1 MAGMQKESSHDTH
14 GVDLFVLLGMIYRE
28 KWSILSCALLTLLA
42 GLTYIYLSVPVY
54 EVKAYISAP
63 NEGDVAAFNKGIL
76 ANQSLI
82 EPLNTNSVYQVFG
95 NQLLSISL
103 KKYFFEHYYL
113 SFLQKKPK
121 NTIAKAHVYNDFSNK
136 LSINV
141 IKNTNPVHYEV
152 VIKGTEPK
160 LMAVWLKQYI
170 SLVNNRTV
178 HSLIKSIDK
187 QRAIAIYKLE
197 HEIDLIKNIAQKK
210 KLDHMAQLHEA
221 INIAQNANINIPVV
235 NQYHTVDETNMAYML
250 GAPVLRAKIKNLS
263 ERDSNDPFTPGLR
276 KLQGQLDFYK
286 SFVIE
291 PKEVKVFH
299 LDGTIETP
307 IIPVA
312 PKKRLILTISLLL
325 GILAGGALGIT
336 RIFWRNVHALKNS

>member
-1 MAGMQKESSHDTH
+1 MAGMQNASSYDTR
-14 GVDLFVLLGMIYRE
+14 GVDIFVLLGMIYRE
-28 KWSILSCALLTLLA
+28 RWSILSCTLLSLIV
-42 GLTYIYLSVPVY
+42 GITYIYLSVPIY

-63 NEGDVAAFNKGIL
+63 NQGDVAAFNKGVL

-82 EPLNTNSVYQVFG
+82 DPLNVNSVYQVFG
-95 NQLLSISL
+95 DQLLSISL

-113 SFLQKKPK
+113 SHLQEKPK
-121 NTIAKAHVYNDFSNK
+121 NIIVKAHAYNNFSKK

-152 VIKGTEPK
+152 AIKGTEPK
-160 LMAVWLKQYI
+160 LMAVWLRQFI
-170 SLVNNRTV
+170 SLVNHRTV

-187 QRAIAIYKLE
+187 QRTMAIYKLE
-197 HEIDLIKNIAQKK
+197 HEIDLIKGVAHKQ

-235 NQYHTVDETNMAYML
+235 NQYHTVNETNMAYML
-250 GAPVLRAKIKNLS
+250 GTPVLRAKIKNLS

-276 KLQGQLDFYK
+276 TLQGQLHFYK

-312 PKKRLILTISLLL
+312 PKKKLILTISLLL
-325 GILAGGALGIT
+325 GILAGAALGIT

>member
-1 MAGMQKESSHDTH
+1 MQNASSYDTR
-14 GVDLFVLLGMIYRE
+14 GVDIFVLLGMIYRE
-28 KWSILSCALLTLLA
+28 RWSILSCTLLSLIF
-42 GLTYIYLSVPVY
+42 GITYIYLSVPVY

-63 NEGDVAAFNKGIL
+63 NQGDVAAFNKGVL

-82 EPLNTNSVYQVFG
+82 DPLNVNSVYQAFG

-113 SFLQKKPK
+113 SLLQEKPK
-121 NTIAKAHVYNDFSNK
+121 NTIDKAHLYNDFSNK
-136 LSINV
+136 MSINV

-160 LMAVWLKQYI
+160 LMSVWLQQYI

-178 HSLIKSIDK
+178 HSLLNNINK

-197 HEIDLIKNIAQKK
+197 HEIDLIKGIAQKE

-221 INIAQNANINIPVV
+221 INIAQNANINIPLV
-235 NQYHTVDETNMAYML
+235 NQYQTVNETNMAYML
-250 GAPVLRAKIKNLS
+250 GTPVLRSKIKNLS
-263 ERDSNDPFTPGLR
+263 ERDSNDPYTPGLR

-291 PKEVKVFH
+291 PQEVKVSH
-299 LDGTIETP
+299 LDGRIETP

-312 PKKRLILTISLLL
+312 PKKKLILTISLLL
-325 GILAGGALGIT
+325 GILAGGALGVT